1 MCAKKLNRFEF
12 ERRKLGLSQKELA
25 KMLGYSHTLV
35 SQAERGYINPYKKF
49 RKLCSEFFCVPEEEL
64 FPNAVNDTNIE
75 W

>member
-1 MCAKKLNRFEF
+1 MRRQKITRFEI
-12 ERRKLGLSQKELA
+12 ERRKLGLSQRELA

-35 SQAERGYINPYKKF
+35 SQVEREYVNPYKKF

-64 FPNAVNDTNIE
+64 FPNAIDDSGAE